1 MIRSAH
7 TLFGS
12 SLFGMA
18 TMGIATLGFLWAS
31 PAPPTPP
38 DKPAGGMAAAGAD
51 QLRKSD
57 SLSGGE
63 FVWL

>member
-38 DKPAGGMAAAGAD
+38 GKPV
-51 QLRKSD
+51 
-57 SLSGGE
+57 GE
-63 FVWL
+63 WRLLESISYENLTVFRW